1 MHLFCAKCGGELKH
15 FHAGYKC
22 MNCGKEYPPVK
33 SNDEE
38 R

>member
-15 FHAGYKC
+15 ASEGYKC
-22 MNCGKEYPPVK
+22 VKCGKEYPPIK
-33 SNDEE
+33 YNDKE